1 MAPRAKPACIS
12 TAPDD
17 AAIIASTLFGS
28 DDERKIEARKQV
40 SKTTVLWQHWS
51 PRLKS
56 AIRSDI
62 QNLVPEGSDLTAATI
77 AGYSEKLARIV
88 LRDIGRG

>member
-17 AAIIASTLFGS
+17 AAILASTLFGS

-40 SKTTVLWQHWS
+40 SRTTVLWQHWS
-51 PRLKS
+51 PRLKT
-56 AIRSDI
+56 AIRLDI
-62 QNLVPEGSDLTAATI
+62 GNLIPEGSDIAAATL
-77 AGYSEKLARIV
+77 AGYSAQLARTV
-88 LRDIGRG
+88 LRDLGRG